1 MVIHWHPAELPVY
14 MCGHWAL
21 PEGDYLF
28 HDDIVILE
36 TGRHSNKAVNLGVD
50 ARLEIRTEKLFITD

>member
-1 MVIHWHPAELPVY
+1 